1 MRWRNCQARNPAK
14 APAKDAAKPAV
25 SGPLATVNG
34 AAIPRQRLELVV
46 RQQVARGTKDDEQL
60 RAQVREALINNELLM
75 Q

>member
-1 MRWRNCQARNPAK
+1 M
-14 APAKDAAKPAV
+14 